1 LCACPLS
8 GKVYSPVENACPA
21 NKWKLV
27 DKEFFENNIK
37 YKNEQNENKKN

>member
-1 LCACPLS
+1 VV
-8 GKVYSPVENACPA
+8 KVYSPVENACPA

-37 YKNEQNENKKN
+37 YKNEQNENKK